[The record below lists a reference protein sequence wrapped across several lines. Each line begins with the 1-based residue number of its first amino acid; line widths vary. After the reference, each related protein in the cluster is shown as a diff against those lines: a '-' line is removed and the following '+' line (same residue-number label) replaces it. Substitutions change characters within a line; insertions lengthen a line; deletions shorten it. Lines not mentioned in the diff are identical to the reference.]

1 MAYAAK
7 PPPKSLWH
15 SEAVTFGPTLCY
27 VKQGPKPSKNPD
39 NPPYFVID
47 VGGRERY
54 YNVENEQCE
63 ATLKTVLGRKAMLE
77 FTGSRDQAAILM
89 CGAGAQQ
96 PQGQP
101 PDPEDDGRNEPPP
114 DFANQPRP
122 ARTPAPQQAAL
133 PPAQQEAED
142 LKRGRHTMM
151 QLANLLAIALD
162 GAQYVAAAH
171 AKKHPAAPPFTS
183 DNICSLAATL
193 CIGGERQGVQNLM
206 PSHPLDA
213 APKGG
218 GK

>member
-1 MAYAAK
+1 MGQIHCLVKTGIQKSKYEGK
-7 PPPKSLWH
+7 PNYIVL
-15 SEAVTFGPTLCY
+15 
-27 VKQGPKPSKNPD
+27 
-39 NPPYFVID
+39 VID
-47 VGGRERY
+47 GFDRNLNIDSDAIASALAPLQGRKVMLQFLGGKGSET
-54 YNVENEQCE
+54 V
-63 ATLKTVLGRKAMLE
+63 KVLG
-77 FTGSRDQAAILM
+77 
-89 CGAGAQQ
+89 AGQ

-101 PDPEDDGRNEPPP
+101 PADPKNDGRNEPPP
-114 DFANQPRP
+114 
-122 ARTPAPQQAAL
+122 
-133 PPAQQEAED
+133 AQQEVED

-151 QLANLLAIALD
+151 QLANLLSIALD

-213 APKGG
+213 ALKSAGG

>member
-1 MAYAAK
+1 MPEQPKKTLYHSQAVQMGQIHCLVKTGIQKSKYEGK
-7 PPPKSLWH
+7 PNYIVL
-15 SEAVTFGPTLCY
+15 
-27 VKQGPKPSKNPD
+27 
-39 NPPYFVID
+39 VID
-47 VGGRERY
+47 GFDRNLNIDSDAIASALAPLQGRKVMLQFLGGKGSET
-54 YNVENEQCE
+54 V
-63 ATLKTVLGRKAMLE
+63 KVLG
-77 FTGSRDQAAILM
+77 
-89 CGAGAQQ
+89 AGQ

-101 PDPEDDGRNEPPP
+101 PADPKNDGRNEPPP
-114 DFANQPRP
+114 
-122 ARTPAPQQAAL
+122 
-133 PPAQQEAED
+133 AQQEVED

-151 QLANLLAIALD
+151 QLANLLSIALD

-213 APKGG
+213 ALKSAGG